1 MTTFNRSRVIITRGG
16 LAGDESV
23 ADVFDHE
30 IPVLLQAFGQ
40 GNVRAVDDVTL
51 APVELD
57 DGIDGEHAR
66 LLRKYRRP
74 DSSASPA
81 GLVYPSASHLARALG
96 VPYSHNTG
104 NAPAVQESV
113 QYDGA
118 AEAEAE
124 AEAKP
129 RRGRP
134 PKADTGE

>member
-1 MTTFNRSRVIITRGG
+1 MTTFNRSRVLITRGG

-40 GNVRAVDDVTL
+40 GNVRADESTTVPP
-51 APVELD
+51 AELD

-81 GLVYPSASHLARALG
+81 GIVYPSASDLARALG
-96 VPYSHNTG
+96 VPYSHSTA
-104 NAPAVQESV
+104 NAVSVNDAV

-118 AEAEAE
+118 AEADAE
-124 AEAKP
+124 PKP

-134 PKADTGE
+134 PKVDTGE